1 MPALESAALEN
12 LFNVPRTVNHF
23 TDRQVSDETLKAIVD
38 LTKMGPTAFNSQPL
52 RITWLRSAEARER
65 LIPAMVE
72 ANQDKTRK
80 APVTAVLSFD
90 KSWSARFPEFNARAA
105 DPMQGVFDG
114 NDNLRHS
121 VGRDNAH
128 LQAGYFIT
136 AIRALG
142 LAAGPMTGADFA
154 KITEEFYPAG
164 DRQAFLVVNLG
175 YGIEP
180 DYARNPRFTFEDTTE
195 TL

>member
-1 MPALESAALEN
+1 MAALDQSALEN
-12 LFNVPRTVNHF
+12 LFTTPRTANHF
-23 TDRQVSDETLKAIVD
+23 TDKEVSDETLAEIYN

-65 LIPAMVE
+65 LIPALAE
-72 ANQDKTRK
+72 TNQEKTRK

-90 KSWSARFPEFNARAA
+90 KNWVATAPEFNPRMA
-105 DPMQGVFDG
+105 DYIQGAFSSESMSLPTA
-114 NDNLRHS
+114 NN
-121 VGRDNAH
+121 NAH

-142 LAAGPMTGADFA
+142 LSAGPMTGANFPA
-154 KITEEFYPAG
+154 ITAEFFPEG
-164 DRQAFLVVNLG
+164 DREAFLIVNLG
-175 YGIEP
+175 YGIDPEY
-180 DYARNPRFTFEDTTE
+180 DRNPRFALEDVTE